1 MPILDQPVGVIA
13 IAFPG
18 ASRVFHRHRIDY
30 CCGGARRLDEAC
42 RLAAA
47 DPLAVRRELDR
58 AASEPAPMPRLHG
71 RPLAAVIDHILVR
84 YHQPLKLEL
93 PRLDAMAAK
102 VAAVHGDRDPRLA
115 EVAAVVARL
124 RSETEIHLRK
134 EEEILF
140 PRILSGAGSTSG
152 APIACLRGEHDDH
165 GANLRRLH
173 ELTDGYRA
181 PDGACGTWRALLLGL
196 EELERELME
205 HISLEN
211 NLLFPRAFAG

>member
-1 MPILDQPVGVIA
+1 MSTLAEPVGSLA

-18 ASRVFHRHRIDY
+18 ATRVFHRHRIDY
-30 CCGGARRLDEAC
+30 CCGGSRRLDEAC

-47 DPLAVRRELDR
+47 DPERVLQEL
-58 AASEPAPMPRLHG
+58 ASEARGPVPAPTLTG
-71 RPLAAVIDHILVR
+71 QPLSVIIDHVLVR

-93 PRLDAMAAK
+93 PRLESMALK
-102 VAAVHGDRDPRLA
+102 VAAVHGTGHPELR
-115 EVAAVVARL
+115 EVADIMVRL
-124 RSETEIHLRK
+124 RSETELHLYK

-140 PRILSGAGSTSG
+140 PWLSAGGGTSAG
-152 APIACLRGEHDDH
+152 APIACLRGEHDQH
-165 GANLRRLH
+165 GANLRRLR
-173 ELTDGYRA
+173 ELNRDYRA

-211 NLLFPRAFAG
+211 NLLFPRALAG